1 MSTDTTDWR
10 WQHPSG
16 RMLWHPT
23 LNLVHQQSPYSWGDT
38 CLELT
43 EAFRQWLRLPHD
55 ATV

>member
-43 EAFRQWLRLPHD
+43 ETFRQWLRLPHD
-55 ATV
+55 ATG